1 MKVILG
7 TRELE
12 FPSEELQQLTDSNHL
27 LGDVINLRKE
37 LQTQGYQQS
46 LSIIALE
53 SSCLFIGISSLK
65 NSGHENI
72 LS

>member
-46 LSIIALE
+46 LPIIALE
-53 SSCLFIGISSLK
+53 SSLFIGISSLK

>member
-37 LQTQGYQQS
+37 LHNQGYQQS
-46 LSIIALE
+46 LPINALE
-53 SSCLFIGISSLK
+53 SSLFIVISSLK

>member
-27 LGDVINLRKE
+27 LGDAINLRKE
-37 LQTQGYQQS
+37 LHNQGYQQS
-46 LSIIALE
+46 LPINALE
-53 SSCLFIGISSLK
+53 SSLFIVISTLK
-65 NSGHENI
+65 NSGHDEKL

>member
-46 LSIIALE
+46 LPIIALE
-53 SSCLFIGISSLK
+53 PSLFIDISSLK

>member
-27 LGDVINLRKE
+27 LGDVISLRKE
-37 LQTQGYQQS
+37 LHTQGYQEG
-46 LSIIALE
+46 LSINALE
-53 SSCLFIGISSLK
+53 YNVFISIFFF
-65 NSGHENI
+65 
-72 LS
+72 